1 MSSVDFDE
9 VADLFLDLQIQ
20 LSPTGLQGWLTGFLS
35 SGARLQPEQWLD
47 ASLAYLDPSKD
58 PDSEDKAELVT
69 FYDFVLDGLQDENMA
84 YGLFIPDDVEL
95 EQQVECLAQWAKGFL
110 DGFGYAGR
118 QKDKDLS
125 QEVKE
130 VLSHFDAFSDGEL
143 DADAS
148 DADNATLLRELC
160 DHARVTALFV
170 FYEFNRA
177 SENDETTAPSLH

>member
-1 MSSVDFDE
+1 MTTVDFDE
-9 VADLFLDLQIQ
+9 IADLFLDLQVQ
-20 LSPTGLQGWLTGFLS
+20 LSPTALQGWLTGFLA

-58 PDSEDKAELVT
+58 ADSEDKVELVN
-69 FYDFVLDGLQDENMA
+69 FYDYVLDTLQDENMA
-84 YGLFIPDDVEL
+84 YGLLIPDDVEL
-95 EQQVECLAQWAKGFL
+95 EQKVECLAQWAKGFL

-125 QEVKE
+125 QEVTE

-143 DADAS
+143 DKDAS
-148 DADNATLLRELC
+148 SEDNETLLRELC

-177 SENDETTAPSLH
+177 SEPDETATPSLH